1 MRVYLMRHATAEEP
15 GAGPDAARRLTEQGR
30 RESREAGDALR
41 KQTSNLAVV
50 LTSPR
55 LRARETAEEII
66 AAIGG
71 IARVEVR
78 ERLTCGATAADYLDA
93 IQSERSGEVLVVGH
107 NPELSAFATALVSQ
121 PVSFRPSTI
130 CGVDLEDDSARLV

>member
-30 RESREAGDALR
+30 RESREAGEALR

-55 LRARETAEEII
+55 LRARETAEEIV

-71 IARVEVR
+71 IARVGGTTN
-78 ERLTCGATAADYLDA
+78 RL
-93 IQSERSGEVLVVGH
+93 
-107 NPELSAFATALVSQ
+107 NPARAHALVDAMARYTLHLKENGAS
-121 PVSFRPSTI
+121 PRKM
-130 CGVDLEDDSARLV
+130 SAVYSA